1 MKWLYALLL
10 ILVAGCGSE
19 PFQREPLPELVNPN
33 AKAIRDAFAATI
45 PSRFTSDDTVI
56 IQAPF
61 HDDLAVLGVLRVDRV
76 AGTFELVALN
86 QIGVKLFHV
95 AGDRTTATVRFAI
108 PPLMAHEDLL
118 LAVAQ
123 DIRRMYFDLVPTDTA
138 QTQISPTM
146 VQFSQSTPQG
156 NVEEHFGGNP
166 PVLLEKQLDGLFG
179 PVWKVSYY
187 EYHQQSGGL
196 YPRGIV
202 MDNHQ
207 YHYRIIVKNRDWEA
221 DE

>member
-1 MKWLYALLL
+1 MKWQYALLL

-19 PFQREPLPELVNPN
+19 PFQREPLPRLLNPDPR
-33 AKAIRDAFAATI
+33 AIRDGFARQI
-45 PSRFTSDDTVI
+45 PPRFTSDDTVI

-61 HDDLAVLGVLRVDRV
+61 HDDLAVLGVLRVDRA

-123 DIRRMYFDLVPTDTA
+123 DIRRMYFDLISNAAA

-146 VQFSQSTPQG
+146 VIFRESTSDG
-156 NVEEHFGGNP
+156 TVEKDFGGNP
-166 PVLLEKQLDGLFG
+166 PVLLEKQLNGLFG

-187 EYHQQSGGL
+187 EYREQSGGL